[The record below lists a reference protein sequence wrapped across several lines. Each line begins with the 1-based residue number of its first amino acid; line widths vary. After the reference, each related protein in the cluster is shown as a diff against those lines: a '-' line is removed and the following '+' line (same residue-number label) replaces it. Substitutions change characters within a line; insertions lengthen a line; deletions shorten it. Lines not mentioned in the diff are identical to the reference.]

1 LVRGEYAKLFERC
14 MERLERDD
22 PRRDDLRAIA
32 VLRRTQPAELATVED
47 RYQQAR
53 TRHAQATHRLDRS
66 DALIAPDTA
75 RLRDHLLSAWDS
87 DRHATRVAAH
97 VVDHGPGRLGLRL
110 AAVNRAREKLAR

>member
-47 RYQQAR
+47 RY
-53 TRHAQATHRLDRS
+53 
-66 DALIAPDTA
+66 
-75 RLRDHLLSAWDS
+75 
-87 DRHATRVAAH
+87 
-97 VVDHGPGRLGLRL
+97 
-110 AAVNRAREKLAR
+110 